1 MSISRKQ
8 ALQDVLERTPRIVER
23 PDNKISNYYGE
34 NVFNLSRMR
43 EYLTDEA
50 CDGIVDAMENHTP
63 ISRAIADQVAS
74 AMKEWAISPG
84 ATHYTHW
91 FQPLTGATAEKHD
104 SFITPVANG
113 QVIEKFDGTLLV
125 QQEPDFQTVAF
136 ATPLRQEGIRSGIRH
151 HLRLCGEKHCA
162 FLPFSLATPDLHWTI
177 RLHCS
182 KRWRVLTKRRPP
194 CANISTRM

>member
-74 AMKEWAISPG
+74 AMKEWAISRG

-104 SFITPVANG
+104 R
-113 QVIEKFDGTLLV
+113 LL
-125 QQEPDFQTVAF
+125 
-136 ATPLRQEGIRSGIRH
+136 S
-151 HLRLCGEKHCA
+151 
-162 FLPFSLATPDLHWTI
+162 
-177 RLHCS
+177 
-182 KRWRVLTKRRPP
+182 RR
-194 CANISTRM
+194 